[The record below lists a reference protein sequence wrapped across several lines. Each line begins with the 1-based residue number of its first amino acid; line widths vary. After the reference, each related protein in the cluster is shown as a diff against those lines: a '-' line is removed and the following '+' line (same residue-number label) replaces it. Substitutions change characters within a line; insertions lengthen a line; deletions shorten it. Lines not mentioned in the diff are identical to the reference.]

1 MRVTGCA
8 SKEKG
13 FLNSQLITQKTWH
26 INYLIEKNTVSKI
39 KHLYIYTDGA
49 ARGNPGEAGAGIYI
63 RDSLKIL
70 LEKGVYLG
78 HTTNNVAEYIAF
90 ILGLKEAEKLGGNIL
105 SLYADS
111 ELLVNQI
118 KGTYKVKDKKLK
130 LLFDKAKKH
139 LSKFIQ
145 YEIFYIKREE
155 NRDADRLANKAIDC
169 KAGFNG
175 QDKAIELIKSL

>member
-1 MRVTGCA
+1 M
-8 SKEKG
+8 
-13 FLNSQLITQKTWH
+13 
-26 INYLIEKNTVSKI
+26 SKI
-39 KHLYIYTDGA
+39 KQLYIYTDGA

-63 RDSLKIL
+63 RDSLNPV
-70 LEKGVYLG
+70 LEKSVYLG
-78 HTTNNVAEYIAF
+78 HTTNNVAEYMAF
-90 ILGLKEAEKLGGNIL
+90 ILGLKEAEKMGAKTL

-145 YEIFYIKREE
+145 YEISHIKREE
-155 NRDADRLANKAIDC
+155 NRDADRLANEAIDF
-169 KAGFNG
+169 KSGFDG
-175 QDKAIELIKSL
+175 QEEAIELIKSL

>member
-1 MRVTGCA
+1 M
-8 SKEKG
+8 
-13 FLNSQLITQKTWH
+13 
-26 INYLIEKNTVSKI
+26 SKI

-49 ARGNPGEAGAGIYI
+49 ARGNPGESGAGIYI
-63 RDSLKIL
+63 RDSLKPL
-70 LEKGVYLG
+70 LEKAVYLG
-78 HTTNNVAEYIAF
+78 HTTNNVAEYMAF

-130 LLFDKAKKH
+130 VLFDKAKKH
-139 LSKFIQ
+139 LSEFIQ

-155 NRDADRLANKAIDC
+155 NRDADRLANKAIDF
-169 KAGFNG
+169 KAGSEG
-175 QDKAIELIKSL
+175 QEKLVQYVNSL